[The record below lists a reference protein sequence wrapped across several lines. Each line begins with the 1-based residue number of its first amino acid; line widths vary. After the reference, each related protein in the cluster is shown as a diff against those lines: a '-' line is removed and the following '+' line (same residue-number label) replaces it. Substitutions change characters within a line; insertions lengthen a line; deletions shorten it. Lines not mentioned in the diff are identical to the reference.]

1 MSMRTAVAFTLLA
14 ASSAAAQEA
23 VFQSEKKLTFHG
35 EGLLR
40 EEWTRDFPAGTDSD
54 RFRARALPGVRLTL
68 GPVVLGAGGD
78 FQWSSDENV
87 APSQALIRDNYDSRD
102 ARLDLAFARLDTGA
116 VDLAAGRFEMPIAFT
131 EMLWD
136 RDLRPQ
142 GGALTLALR
151 GRGPLRRL
159 AVTALGAR
167 GSHVFDDDDTTMLSA
182 ALDARFALDEAW
194 RLDLLGAFVTFRD
207 PHELEARIRRQNTRV
222 AGAIVRDYDV
232 VDAVV
237 RLRRDGAVPF
247 QLVADG
253 CLNTATDDQRRG
265 LWLSA
270 VVGSTQ
276 STRAR
281 LEYVYAFVDRD
292 ATLAAYAADDFL
304 WGTGWAGHKADLG
317 FALGRHVA
325 LHGVGQVQR
334 FKDSAVAAEREDWIK
349 RFRVELRFKS

>member
-1 MSMRTAVAFTLLA
+1 MRTR
-14 ASSAAAQEA
+14 AAAAAVLSIAATASAQDA
-23 VFQSEKKLTFHG
+23 VFQTQKRLTFHG

-40 EEWTRDFPAGTDSD
+40 QEWTRDFPPGTHTD
-54 RFRARALPGVRLTL
+54 RFRARALPGVRLAL
-68 GPVVLGAGGD
+68 GSFVLGAGGD

-87 APSQALIRDNYDSRD
+87 VAGQPLIRDNYDSRD

-131 EMLWD
+131 EMVWD

-151 GRGPLRRL
+151 DRGSLRRL

-182 ALDARFALDEAW
+182 AIDARFAAGDAW
-194 RLDLLGAFVTFRD
+194 KLDLLGAFVTFRD
-207 PHELEARIRRQNTRV
+207 PDELEARIRRQNTRV
-222 AGAIVRDYDV
+222 GGAIVRDYDV

-237 RLRRDGAVPF
+237 RLHRDGSVPL
-247 QLVADG
+247 QIVADG
-253 CLNTATDDQRRG
+253 CLNTAADDQRRG
-265 LWLSA
+265 LWLSL
-270 VVGSTQ
+270 VIGSTR
-276 STRAR
+276 SARAR

-304 WGTGWAGHKADLG
+304 WATGWAGHRADLG
-317 FALGRHVA
+317 FALGKHVA

-334 FKDSAVAAEREDWIK
+334 FKDSALAAEREDWIK
-349 RFRVELRFKS
+349 RFRIELRLKS

>member
-1 MSMRTAVAFTLLA
+1 MSVRAALVVTLLA
-14 ASSAAAQEA
+14 ASSAAAQDA
-23 VFQSEKKLTFHG
+23 VFQSPKKLTFHG

-40 EEWTRDFPAGTDSD
+40 EEWTRDFQGADSD
-54 RFRARALPGVRLTL
+54 RFRARALPGLRLTL
-68 GPVVLGAGGD
+68 GPVVLGAAGD
-78 FQWSSDENV
+78 FQWSTDENV
-87 APSQALIRDNYDSRD
+87 VAGQPLVRDNYDSRD
-102 ARLDLAFARLDTGA
+102 ARVDLAFAHLSTGPLDLVG
-116 VDLAAGRFEMPIAFT
+116 GRFEMPIGFT

-151 GRGPLRRL
+151 DRGSLRRL

-167 GSHVFDDDDTTMLSA
+167 GSHVFDDDDTTMLSGA
-182 ALDARFALDEAW
+182 VDARFAMGESW
-194 RLDLLGAFVTFRD
+194 RLELLGAFVTFLD
-207 PHELEARIRRQNTRV
+207 PEKLEAKIRRQNTRV

-237 RLRRDGAVPF
+237 RFRRDGSVPL
-247 QLVADG
+247 QIVADG
-253 CLNTATDDQRRG
+253 CLNTAVDDQRRG

-270 VVGSTQ
+270 IVGSTQ

-292 ATLAAYAADDFL
+292 ATLAAYATDDFL
-304 WGTGWAGHKADLG
+304 WSTGWAGHKVDLG
-317 FALGRHVA
+317 FALGKHVG

-334 FKDSAVAAEREDWIK
+334 FKDSPVVAEREDWIK
-349 RFRVELRFKS
+349 RFRVELRLRS

>member
-1 MSMRTAVAFTLLA
+1 MNTRTAVTVALLA
-14 ASSAAAQEA
+14 ASSAAAEDA
-23 VFQSEKKLTFHG
+23 VFQSQKKLTFHG

-40 EEWTRDFPAGTDSD
+40 EEWTRDFPGVEPD
-54 RFRARALPGVRLTL
+54 RFRARALPGLRLAL

-87 APSQALIRDNYDSRD
+87 AAGQALIRDNYDSRD
-102 ARLDLAFARLDTGA
+102 ARLDLAFAQLDTGA
-116 VDLAAGRFEMPIAFT
+116 VLLSAGRFEMPVAFT
-131 EMLWD
+131 EMVWD

-151 GRGPLRRL
+151 DRGSLRRL

-167 GSHVFDDDDTTMLSA
+167 GSHVFDDDDTTLVSA
-182 ALDARFALDEAW
+182 ALDARVALDDAW
-194 RLDLLGAFVTFRD
+194 RLELLGAFVTFRD
-207 PHELEARIRRQNTRV
+207 PGKLEPRIRRQNTRV

-237 RLRRDGAVPF
+237 RLRRDGSVPL

-253 CLNTATDDQRRG
+253 CLNTGADDQRRG

-276 STRAR
+276 SARAR

-292 ATLAAYAADDFL
+292 ATLAAYATDDFL
-304 WGTGWAGHKADLG
+304 WSTGWAGHKADLG

-334 FKDSAVAAEREDWIK
+334 FKDSPVAADRDDWVK
-349 RFRVELRFKS
+349 RFRVELRLKS

>member
-1 MSMRTAVAFTLLA
+1 MSVRAALVLTLLA
-14 ASSAAAQEA
+14 ASSAAAQDA
-23 VFQSEKKLTFHG
+23 VFQSQKKLTFQG

-40 EEWTRDFPAGTDSD
+40 EEWTRDFPPGTDAD
-54 RFRARALPGVRLTL
+54 RFRARALPGLRLSL

-87 APSQALIRDNYDSRD
+87 VAGQPLIRDNYDARD

-131 EMLWD
+131 EMVWD

-151 GRGPLRRL
+151 DRGSLRRL
-159 AVTALGAR
+159 ALTALGAR
-167 GSHVFDDDDTTMLSA
+167 GSHVFDDDDTTMLAA
-182 ALDARFALDEAW
+182 ALDARFATGDAW

-207 PHELEARIRRQNTRV
+207 PGKLEARIRRQNTRV
-222 AGAIVRDYDV
+222 AGALVRDYDV

-237 RLRRDGAVPF
+237 RLRRDGSVPV
-247 QLVADG
+247 QIVADG
-253 CLNTATDDQRRG
+253 CLNTAADDQRRG
-265 LWLSA
+265 LWLSL
-270 VVGSTQ
+270 VLGSTQ

-292 ATLAAYAADDFL
+292 ATLAAYATDDFI
-304 WGTGWAGHKADLG
+304 WSTGWAGHKADLG

-334 FKDSAVAAEREDWIK
+334 FKDSAIASEREDWVK
-349 RFRVELRFKS
+349 RFRLELRLKS

>member
-1 MSMRTAVAFTLLA
+1 MSVRAVLAVTLLSA
-14 ASSAAAQEA
+14 ASAGAQDA
-23 VFQSEKKLTFHG
+23 VYQSPKKLTFQG

-40 EEWTRDFPAGTDSD
+40 EEWTRDFPSGTDTD
-54 RFRARALPGVRLTL
+54 RFRARALPGLRLTL
-68 GPVVLGAGGD
+68 GSFVLGAGGD

-87 APSQALIRDNYDSRD
+87 VAGQPLIRDNYDSRD

-116 VDLAAGRFEMPIAFT
+116 VDLAAGRFEMPIGFT
-131 EMLWD
+131 EMVWD

-142 GGALTLALR
+142 GAALTLALR
-151 GRGPLRRL
+151 DRGSLRRL

-167 GSHVFDDDDTTMLSA
+167 GSHVFDDDDTTMVSA
-182 ALDARFALDEAW
+182 ALDARFAVGGEW

-207 PHELEARIRRQNTRV
+207 PAKLEVKIRRQNTRV
-222 AGAIVRDYDV
+222 AGALVRDYDV

-237 RLRRDGAVPF
+237 RLRRDGSVPL

-253 CLNTATDDQRRG
+253 CLNTAADDQRRG

-276 STRAR
+276 SARAR

-292 ATLAAYAADDFL
+292 ATLAAYATDDFL
-304 WGTGWAGHKADLG
+304 WATGWAGHKADLG
-317 FALGRHVA
+317 LALGRHLA

-334 FKDSAVAAEREDWIK
+334 FKDSAVAAERDDWIK